1 MEQQIK
7 MTSPLFHLTCLPHVR
22 CGFIVFK
29 LIFMWKVVRLVISVC
44 KSRGESTKI
53 WCDTYK
59 NLPSQSGNKV
69 YKWLFPSVH
78 FYCSD
83 ASYDFAHGPDP
94 VICESCSLS
103 PEGTDV
109 RWAIVTTAQLSSA
122 AAGGTGRDQGSMI
135 PYSSSV
141 LTSQAGPSQSANGE
155 KDF

>member
-1 MEQQIK
+1 

-29 LIFMWKVVRLVISVC
+29 LIFMWKVVRLLISVY

-69 YKWLFPSVH
+69 YKWLFPSIH

-83 ASYDFAHGPDP
+83 ASYDFTHGPDP
-94 VICESCSLS
+94 VVCESCSLT

-109 RWAIVTTAQLSSA
+109 RWASVITAQLSSA
-122 AAGGTGRDQGSMI
+122 AAEAAGGTGRDQGSMI

>member
-29 LIFMWKVVRLVISVC
+29 LIFMWKVVRLLISVY

-69 YKWLFPSVH
+69 YKWLFPSIH

-83 ASYDFAHGPDP
+83 ASYNFTHFPDP
-94 VICESCSLS
+94 VICEICSLTPGGQTWEMS
-103 PEGTDV
+103 LSDHSSTFHSSSGHREGPGINDSL
-109 RWAIVTTAQLSSA
+109 QLFCDDN
-122 AAGGTGRDQGSMI
+122 TGRSHSKCKWRQR
-135 PYSSSV
+135 
-141 LTSQAGPSQSANGE
+141 N
-155 KDF
+155 